1 VIIRNLLFIN
11 RSPRPFDTKSII
23 KTLNQILRLQLIK
36 EQSISV
42 IYQKSGA
49 RRLQATNF
57 VVAPRRFSRDRKL
70 ALPFQSKLPA

>member
-1 VIIRNLLFIN
+1 MPDIAHPPHLLHCNNNEFTFRVG

-23 KTLNQILRLQLIK
+23 NELNQILRLQLIK

-49 RRLQATNF
+49 RSGRFANRL
-57 VVAPRRFSRDRKL
+57 
-70 ALPFQSKLPA
+70 